1 MQNDKIQGARRKRNL
16 GRDIYEL
23 LGSMRF
29 AVSLLTFIAIA
40 TIIGTVLQQNMTEIE
55 YIDMFGTY
63 WYSVFS
69 KFDVREIYNTWWFLL
84 IMAFLVVSTSVCLIR
99 NVPKMLRDMRS
110 FREYV
115 RQTSLRAFPH
125 KIDIQSDLS
134 QDDGVALGRSWLKHH
149 GYQFK
154 EKVDGDTV
162 LLAAKKGSS
171 NRLGFIFA
179 HMAIVVICVG
189 GLLDSELP
197 NRMQIWTGYKSAI
210 PDEARF
216 VSEVSSASRYASN
229 NPSFRGNV
237 LISEGQASD

>member
-1 MQNDKIQGARRKRNL
+1 
-16 GRDIYEL
+16 
-23 LGSMRF
+23 MRF

-69 KFDVREIYNTWWFLL
+69 KFDVAEIYNTWWFLL
-84 IMAFLVVSTSVCLIR
+84 IMAFLVVSTTVCLIR
-99 NVPKMLRDMRS
+99 NVPKMIKDMRT

-125 KIDIQSDLS
+125 KLELASDLS
-134 QDDGVALGRSWLKHH
+134 QEESVTLGRSWLRHH

-179 HMAIVVICVG
+179 HMAIC
-189 GLLDSELP
+189 LLYTSPSPRDS
-197 NRMQIWTGYKSAI
+197 
-210 PDEARF
+210 
-216 VSEVSSASRYASN
+216 
-229 NPSFRGNV
+229 
-237 LISEGQASD
+237 